1 MGLTRVHRYADL
13 SELAVA
19 AARLLVQRI
28 AELQE
33 EQDVVNVCLT
43 HGSTA
48 EAVYEVLAKSFSS
61 AIDSKRIHFWWNS
74 ESFIPAT
81 DPERNATRTLTLL
94 GKVMD
99 VPSAQIHPMPYNPGN
114 ADPDDAAFAY
124 ATELGDTT
132 FDICLL
138 GMGTD
143 GHIAAIFPEQLERVL
158 GTSRTVLG
166 ISDAPKPPA
175 ERITL
180 TFNAINRSTEVWLI
194 VAGTQKAAA
203 VKKVLAGDKTLP
215 AAHIDAVK
223 RTAWFVDEKAASQ
236 LPYYEGYF

>member
-19 AARLLVQRI
+19 AARRLLTRI
-28 AELQE
+28 ADLQE
-33 EQDVVNVCLT
+33 KQDVVNVCLT
-43 HGSTA
+43 HGSTG
-48 EAVYEVLAKSFSS
+48 EAVYEVLAKTFSS
-61 AIDSKRIHFWWNS
+61 AIDSSRIQFWWNS

-94 GKVMD
+94 GQVMD
-99 VPSAQIHPMPYNPGN
+99 VASAQIHPMPYNPGN

-138 GMGTD
+138 GMGVD
-143 GHIAAIFPEQLERVL
+143 GHVAAIFPEQLDRVL
-158 GTSRTVLG
+158 ASSRTVLG

-180 TFNAINRSTEVWLI
+180 TYNAINRSTEVWLF
-194 VAGTQKAAA
+194 VAGTKKAKATQ
-203 VKKVLAGDKTLP
+203 KVLAGDQTLP
-215 AAHIDAVK
+215 ATHVK
-223 RTAWFVDEKAASQ
+223 GRARTVWFVDEEAAAK
-236 LPYYEGYF
+236 LPYYEGNF